1 MNQVEKEIRE
11 NIKEFKIVD
20 EELNIAEA
28 YIFFP
33 ADFIGFRGHFPDNP
47 ILPGI
52 CMVKA
57 LLVKLMIW
65 KETRFQ
71 LKEMKSVKFY
81 SPVKPGE
88 TLKFESKISK
98 EADLAS
104 CLVSSKVTCN
114 GQKIAQ
120 FKLKIVQL
128 GCMF

>member
-52 CMVKA
+52 CMIKA

-98 EADLAS
+98 
-104 CLVSSKVTCN
+104 
-114 GQKIAQ
+114 
-120 FKLKIVQL
+120 
-128 GCMF
+128 